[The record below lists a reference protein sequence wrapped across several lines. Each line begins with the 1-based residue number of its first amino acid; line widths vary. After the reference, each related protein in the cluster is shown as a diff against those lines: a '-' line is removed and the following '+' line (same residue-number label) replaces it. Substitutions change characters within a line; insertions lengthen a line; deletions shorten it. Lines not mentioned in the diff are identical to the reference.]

1 MNEIR
6 PVPAICGR
14 DHRKIGHGRR
24 DAVTS
29 TMGTEPAAGDPLAAD
44 PTSLA
49 PEKDEPAP
57 QVWDDPTPEAH
68 LKIVMQEVRPFDI
81 L

>member
-1 MNEIR
+1 M
-6 PVPAICGR
+6 
-14 DHRKIGHGRR
+14 
-24 DAVTS
+24 TS
-29 TMGTEPAAGDPLAAD
+29 TTGTEPAAGDPLAAD
-44 PTSLA
+44 PTSSA

-68 LKIVMQEVRPFDI
+68 LEIVMQEVRPFDI